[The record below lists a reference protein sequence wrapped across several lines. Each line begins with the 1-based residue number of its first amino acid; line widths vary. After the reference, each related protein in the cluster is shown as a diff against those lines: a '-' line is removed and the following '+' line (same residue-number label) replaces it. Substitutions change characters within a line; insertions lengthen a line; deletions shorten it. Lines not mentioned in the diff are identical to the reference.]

1 MMHDMTTKQAA
12 VKPVEHFPRFA
23 KHHRQFPTSAWLRRR
38 APKNVPLFAFEYCD
52 TGAGND
58 VGIAHNWAAFDA
70 VEIVP
75 RYGVMPTLPPVD
87 VKLFGRNYAAPIGIA
102 PMGGPSLVWPGAD
115 LLMAKAAQRAR
126 VPYTLSVAG
135 GTTIEQAAEAAP
147 DVFWLQL
154 YRFWH
159 DNHKIGFDLVRR
171 ARAAD
176 AKVLVLTLDVP
187 VRTTRSRETYAGL
200 AHEFRPNVQ
209 MIREMMVRP
218 KWLFALLRHGYPR
231 FATIADYAPPGAST
245 NEIIAFART
254 RMGGAFSW
262 EEVKRYRDT
271 WKGPMAVKGILHP
284 EDAQKAVALGIDG
297 IWVSNHGGRQ
307 IEALTPSI
315 DVLPAIV
322 DAVGKK
328 ATILLDSGVRSGQ
341 DVMRAVALGAD
352 AAFAGKSFLW
362 AVGALGEDGPDYL
375 IDLYIDE
382 LRASL
387 GQIGALSLAE
397 ARGATIRHP
406 GAIAIEPKD
415 GRLSGR
421 RKAEGGKISAKPAP

>member
-1 MMHDMTTKQAA
+1 MHDVTKKKEAA
-12 VKPVEHFPRFA
+12 PPVSQHPNFE
-23 KHHRQFPTSAWLRRR
+23 KHQKHYPTSAWLRQR
-38 APKNVPLFAFEYCD
+38 APRNVPLFAYEYGD

-58 VGIAHNWAAFDA
+58 VGIAHNWAAFDN
-70 VEIVP
+70 VKIVP
-75 RYGVMPTLPPVD
+75 RYGVMPSLPPVN
-87 VKLFGRNYAAPIGIA
+87 VKLFGRSYSAPIGIA

-126 VPYTLSVAG
+126 IPYTLSVAG
-135 GTTIEQAAEAAP
+135 GATIEQAAEAAP

-159 DNHKIGFDLVRR
+159 DDHKIGFDLMRR
-171 ARAAD
+171 AEAVE
-176 AKVLVLTLDVP
+176 AKVLTLTLDVP

-200 AHEFRPNVQ
+200 AHEFRPNAR
-209 MIREMMVRP
+209 MIYEMMVRP
-218 KWLFALLRHGYPR
+218 KWLLALLRNGYPR
-231 FATIADYAPPGAST
+231 FATISDYARPGAGT
-245 NEIIAFART
+245 NEIISYARA

-262 EEVKRYRDT
+262 EEVKRYRDA

-284 EDAQKAVALGIDG
+284 EDAEKAVSLGMEG
-297 IWVSNHGGRQ
+297 IWISNHGGRQ

-322 DAVGKK
+322 AAVGKK

-362 AVGALGEDGPDYL
+362 AVAALGDEGPDYL
-375 IDLYIDE
+375 IDLYINE

-387 GQIGALSLAE
+387 GQIGALSPAE
-397 ARGATIRHP
+397 ARAAKILHP
-406 GAIAIEPKD
+406 GAIDFGAKT
-415 GRLSGR
+415 
-421 RKAEGGKISAKPAP
+421 KAPRAPRSVKK

>member
-1 MMHDMTTKQAA
+1 MHDMTTKQAA
-12 VKPVEHFPRFA
+12 VTPVEHFPRFA

-38 APKNVPLFAFEYCD
+38 APRNVPLFAFEYCD

-70 VEIVP
+70 VDIVP

-115 LLMAKAAQRAR
+115 LLLAKAAQRAR

-135 GTTIEQAAEAAP
+135 GATIEQAAEAAP

-171 ARAAD
+171 ARAAG

-307 IEALTPSI
+307 IEALPAAI
-315 DVLPAIV
+315 DVLPAI
-322 DAVGKK
+322 AAEVGSR
-328 ATILLDSGVRSGQ
+328 ATVLFDSGVRSGT
-341 DVMRAVALGAD
+341 DVVRALALGAH
-352 AAFAGKSFLW
+352 AAFAGKAFLW
-362 AVGALGEDGPDYL
+362 SLGALGADGPRHA
-375 IDLYIDE
+375 IDLFIDE
-382 LRASL
+382 TRAAL
-387 GQIGALSLAE
+387 GQIGAHSPNA
-397 ARGATIRHP
+397 ARSVVTRHP
-406 GAIAIEPKD
+406 GALVFPQD
-415 GRLSGR
+415 
-421 RKAEGGKISAKPAP
+421 

>member
-1 MMHDMTTKQAA
+1 MHDITAKQEAMLA
-12 VKPVEHFPRFA
+12 IAPHPNFA
-23 KHHRQFPTSAWLRRR
+23 KWHRLFPTSAWMRRR
-38 APKNVPLFAFEYCD
+38 APHNVPRFAYEYGD

-70 VEIVP
+70 VKVVP
-75 RYGVMPTLPPVD
+75 RYGVINTLPPTEVT
-87 VKLFGRNYAAPIGIA
+87 LFGQRYAAPIGIA

-115 LLMAKAAQRAR
+115 LLMARAAQRAR

-135 GTTIEQAAEAAP
+135 GASVEQAAEAAP

-159 DNHKIGFDLVRR
+159 DDHKIGFDLVRR
-171 ARAAD
+171 AQAVG
-176 AKVLVLTLDVP
+176 AKTLTLTLDVP

-200 AHEFRPNVQ
+200 AHEFRPNAR
-209 MIREMMVRP
+209 MIYEMMLRP
-218 KWLFALLRHGYPR
+218 KWLMAMIRNGMPR
-231 FATIADYAPPGAST
+231 FATIAEYAPKGAST

-262 EEVKRYRDT
+262 EEVARYRDK
-271 WKGPMAVKGILHP
+271 WKGPMLLKGLLHP
-284 EDAQKAVALGIDG
+284 ADAEKAVSLGVDG

-307 IEALTPSI
+307 IEAVVPSI
-315 DVLPAIV
+315 NALPAIV
-322 DAVGKK
+322 SAVGKK
-328 ATILLDSGVRSGQ
+328 ATIVIDSGVRSGQ
-341 DVMRAVALGAD
+341 DVMRALTLGAD

-362 AVGALGEDGPDYL
+362 AVGALGDEGPAQL

-387 GQIGALSLAE
+387 GQIGAMSPDE
-397 ARGATIRHP
+397 ARDAKVLHP
-406 GAIAIEPKD
+406 GKIEF
-415 GRLSGR
+415 
-421 RKAEGGKISAKPAP
+421 